1 MPKDTS
7 KEAVGH
13 YEESRRFF
21 LEVLPRVPLGARK
34 TGEIGVDTEFA
45 ASAEANA

>member
-1 MPKDTS
+1 M
-7 KEAVGH
+7 
-13 YEESRRFF
+13 RRAAGSSSN
-21 LEVLPRVPLGARK
+21 VLPRVPLGARK